1 MLSKYWYSI
10 SSVFLGI
17 LVFCTLEA
25 FAAEWYVKSRLIYI
39 IMLLLFLIVALVSK
53 VIYKKLIL
61 KEDKEK
67 VFWLTI
73 TMGVKFLVYLIFL
86 AVIFGVYGFIPKTLA
101 IVFMLTYLLYTV
113 LDVSFL
119 LNFLKGKTT

>member
-1 MLSKYWYSI
+1 MLSKHWYSI
-10 SSVFLGI
+10 SSI
-17 LVFCTLEA
+17 LLAIMVLFILEA
-25 FAAEWYVKSRLIYI
+25 LAFKWYLESKTTYLI
-39 IMLLLFLIVALVSK
+39 MMFLFLTVALVSK
-53 VIYKKLIL
+53 IFYKKLIL

-101 IVFMLTYLLYTV
+101 IVFMLTYLIYTV

-119 LNFLKGKTT
+119 LGVLKGN